1 MDAFE
6 AIYIEHFDGVRRYV
20 FTLCRDE
27 HLAEEIAQEAFY
39 RALTHF
45 DRFDGRCSV
54 FSWLCKIAKNLYFT
68 RQKRAR
74 RLTPLDGVETG
85 EAPSPEDALADSDSA
100 WEIHKAL
107 HAMPE
112 PYKEVFTL
120 RVLGELSFA
129 RIAELFGKSE
139 SWARVT
145 FFRAKTMLRR
155 DTDG

>member
-1 MDAFE
+1 MQR
-6 AIYIEHFDGVRRYV
+6 VQ
-20 FTLCRDE
+20 
-27 HLAEEIAQEAFY
+27 LAVQDCEEPVLHA
-39 RALTHF
+39 
-45 DRFDGRCSV
+45 
-54 FSWLCKIAKNLYFT
+54 AK
-68 RQKRAR
+68 AR
-74 RLTPLDGVETG
+74 PAATPLDGAETG